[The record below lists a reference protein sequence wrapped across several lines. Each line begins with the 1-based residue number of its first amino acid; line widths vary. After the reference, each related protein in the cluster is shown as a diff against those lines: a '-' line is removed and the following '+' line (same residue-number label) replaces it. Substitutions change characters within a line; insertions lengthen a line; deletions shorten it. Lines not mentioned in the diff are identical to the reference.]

1 MGDLRLSY
9 ILGGAVSIADCGKG
23 GGIIFLD
30 AMFKT
35 LLCDEK
41 NQFRVVED
49 LTAISNIVQRK
60 QRHLWLDLERPTPEE
75 VDLIQEEFGLHPL
88 AIEDAT
94 KRHQRPKV
102 DQYESFYFVV
112 FYSVTCEEPGQAEPM
127 PGRRGLSGTRFHM
140 RDGDSDDSAL
150 GLPRPPDEQSAD
162 L

>member
-1 MGDLRLSY
+1 
-9 ILGGAVSIADCGKG
+9 
-23 GGIIFLD
+23 
-30 AMFKT
+30 MFKT

-75 VDLIQEEFGLHPL
+75 VNLIQEEFGLHPL

-94 KRHQRPKV
+94 RRHQRPKV

-112 FYSVTCEEPGQAEPM
+112 FYSVECEQPGQGEP
-127 PGRRGLSGTRFHM
+127 PAGRRSLSGTRFHSETGEPDIFQEAQSQ
-140 RDGDSDDSAL
+140 DGQNPAAP
-150 GLPRPPDEQSAD
+150 GERRLP
-162 L
+162 